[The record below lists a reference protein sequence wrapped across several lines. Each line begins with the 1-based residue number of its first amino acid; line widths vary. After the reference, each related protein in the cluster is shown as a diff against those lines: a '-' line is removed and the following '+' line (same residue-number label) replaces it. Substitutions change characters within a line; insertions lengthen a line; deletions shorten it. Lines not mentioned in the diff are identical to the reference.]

1 MKQPRGF
8 ALYDIVDPI
17 KMINKIINKV
27 EGILEKVILMI

>member
-1 MKQPRGF
+1 MKQSRGF

-27 EGILEKVILMI
+27 GISEKVILMI